1 MTRATILIPAHNEAA
16 VIGRTLLH
24 LSNGLL
30 RDEFKIVVIANGCS
44 DTTAAKARSLLPRG
58 VVIETAIPGKCNA
71 LNLGLNE
78 AERDRPVICLDAD
91 VDVTLE
97 TLLAL
102 IEPLENGAA
111 LTACGR
117 MDVHTCDAHPMVR
130 AYYNGWKNNPYF
142 DRGKFGGLFAVS
154 PKGAERV
161 FPLPHITADDE
172 FVRRSFAPH
181 EIAYVERC
189 RFTAR
194 APKSLSSLARV
205 RRRSLRGAREVSA
218 LGLPSPERGSV
229 GVVLWR
235 SICNPRRLYPVSVYV
250 AVNAW
255 ARMADVCS
263 TTGANTHWE
272 RDLTTR
278 IGG

>member
-24 LSNGLL
+24 LSSGLL
-30 RDEFKIVVIANGCS
+30 LDEFKIVVIANGCS
-44 DTTAAKARSLLPRG
+44 DATTMKARSVLPHG
-58 VVIETAIPGKCNA
+58 IVIETATPGKCNA

-78 AERDRPVICLDAD
+78 AEKDRPIVCLDAD
-91 VDVTLE
+91 IDVTLE

-102 IEPLENGAA
+102 IEPLEQGAA
-111 LTACGR
+111 LAACGR
-117 MDVHTCDAHPMVR
+117 MDVHTCDAHPLVR

-154 PKGAERV
+154 PKGAARV

-181 EIAYVERC
+181 EIAYVQRC

-205 RRRSLRGAREVSA
+205 RRRSLRGAREVST
-218 LGLPSPERGSV
+218 LGLPSPERGSI
-229 GVVLWR
+229 GAVLWR
-235 SICNPRRLYPVSVYV
+235 SICNPRRLFPVSVYV

-255 ARMADVCS
+255 VRMALVCRAPK
-263 TTGANTHWE
+263 ANTHWE

-278 IGG
+278 MGG

>member
-1 MTRATILIPAHNEAA
+1 MTRATILIPAYNEAA

-24 LSNGLL
+24 LSGGLL

-44 DTTAAKARSLLPRG
+44 DATAAKARSVLPHG
-58 VVIETAIPGKCNA
+58 IVIETETPGKCNA

-78 AERDRPVICLDAD
+78 AEKDRPVICLDAD

-102 IEPLENGAA
+102 IEPLENGTA
-111 LTACGR
+111 LAACGR
-117 MDVHTCDAHPMVR
+117 MDVHTCDAHPLVR

-154 PKGAERV
+154 PVGAARV

-181 EIAYVERC
+181 EIAYVKRC

-194 APKSLSSLARV
+194 APKSLGSLARV
-205 RRRSLRGAREVSA
+205 RRRSLRGAREVSE
-218 LGLPSPERGSV
+218 LGFPSPERGSI
-229 GVVLWR
+229 GVVLLR
-235 SICNPRRLYPVSVYV
+235 SICNPRSLHSVFVYL
-250 AVNAW
+250 AINAW
-255 ARMADVCS
+255 ARMTLVCRAAES
-263 TTGANTHWE
+263 KTRWE

-278 IGG
+278 IVG

>member
-24 LSNGLL
+24 LSSGLL
-30 RDEFKIVVIANGCS
+30 RDEFKIVVIANGCC
-44 DTTAAKARSLLPRG
+44 DATAMKARSVLPHG
-58 VVIETAIPGKCNA
+58 IVIETATPGKCNA

-78 AERDRPVICLDAD
+78 AEKDRPVICLDAD

-102 IEPLENGAA
+102 VEPLENGAA
-111 LTACGR
+111 FAACGR
-117 MDVHTCDAHPMVR
+117 MDVHTCDAHPLVR
-130 AYYNGWKNNPYF
+130 AYYNGWKSNPYF

-154 PKGAERV
+154 PKGAARV

-181 EIAYVERC
+181 EIAYVKRC

-194 APKSLSSLARV
+194 APKTLGSLARV
-205 RRRSLRGAREVSA
+205 RRRSLRGAREVSE
-218 LGLPSPERGSV
+218 LGFPSPERGSI

-235 SICNPRRLYPVSVYV
+235 SICNPRNLHSVLVYL

-255 ARMADVCS
+255 ARMALACR
-263 TTGANTHWE
+263 TTEACTHWE

>member
-24 LSNGLL
+24 LSSGLL
-30 RDEFKIVVIANGCS
+30 RDEFKIVVIANGCTDATS
-44 DTTAAKARSLLPRG
+44 TKARSILPHG
-58 VVIETAIPGKCNA
+58 IVIETATPGKCNA

-78 AERDRPVICLDAD
+78 AEKDRPVICLDAD
-91 VDVTLE
+91 IDVTLE

-111 LTACGR
+111 FAACGR
-117 MDVHTCDAHPMVR
+117 MDAHTCDAHPLVR
-130 AYYNGWKNNPYF
+130 AYYNGWKSNPYF
-142 DRGKFGGLFAVS
+142 DRGKFGGLFALS
-154 PKGAERV
+154 ASGAARV

-172 FVRRSFAPH
+172 FVRRSFAQH
-181 EIAYVERC
+181 EIVYVEQC

-194 APKSLSSLARV
+194 APKTLSSLARV

-218 LGLPSPERGSV
+218 LGFPSPERGSI

-235 SICNPRRLYPVSVYV
+235 SICNPRNLHSVIVYL

-255 ARMADVCS
+255 ARMAFAS
-263 TTGANTHWE
+263 RTTESNTHWE

-278 IGG
+278 TGG